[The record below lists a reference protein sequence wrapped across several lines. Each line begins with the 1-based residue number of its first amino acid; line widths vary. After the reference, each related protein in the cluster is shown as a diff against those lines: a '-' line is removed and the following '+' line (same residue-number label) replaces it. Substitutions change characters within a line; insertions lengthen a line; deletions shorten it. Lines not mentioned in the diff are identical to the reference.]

1 MTPAFG
7 RSPGPGRGR
16 PQSAIENPALAGGVE
31 QPWSGRPDGTGQP
44 ETRLAGLPCSEQ
56 HVAGQRTADLKVFS
70 SATVYGRNK
79 PLADID
85 QLTGLG
91 VAQPQAV
98 ADCSP
103 APVHEL
109 ERYMRCKD
117 CSAVR
122 RYAFKRSQL
131 IALRPSKITVE
142 SPPSEMWR
150 AIATRACA
158 GSRSLSIYGYSEVAI
173 RNPSRHSCV
182 APLDDYCSKARCA

>member
-1 MTPAFG
+1 MPRPARSPMERNSYDESNTESENCIVGGIDPCARSDHRRVDRAIVTPAFG

-103 APVHEL
+103 ALHRHPSMNWNATCAA
-109 ERYMRCKD
+109 RIARRA
-117 CSAVR
+117 AVS
-122 RYAFKRSQL
+122 F
-131 IALRPSKITVE
+131 
-142 SPPSEMWR
+142 
-150 AIATRACA
+150 
-158 GSRSLSIYGYSEVAI
+158 
-173 RNPSRHSCV
+173 
-182 APLDDYCSKARCA
+182 